1 MLKIKNMNVG
11 SRMGW
16 GFAAVLA
23 LMLAISTIS
32 LVTLGTVRKQLA
44 TVTGEDAER
53 LRLANTMRDRAA
65 YLAVALRDVV
75 MQDDIAF
82 KKKELVLMKK
92 AREDYDAT
100 ALALASGV
108 GGSGAGSDPQLKS
121 ALDAAANALAAIHA
135 PTEKALDRSMSED
148 LPGASET
155 VREEV
160 RPAQIAHIAAIN
172 QLVTIIEASSKQR
185 ADQAENQ
192 SEQALWFIVG
202 LAAAALVTGTG
213 ISWLIQRS
221 IRRPLAQALELAEA
235 VAAGDLSRDVVVD
248 SSDEIGRLLQALRT
262 ASRNLG
268 RMMQDVRGNAERVST
283 ASTEIAQGNADLS
296 QRTEQQAAALQQT
309 AATMEQLGSTVT
321 SNADNAQQANALA
334 RGASEVAVQGG
345 VVVGQ
350 VVDTMRGI
358 NESSRRISDIV
369 GTIDSIAFQTNIL
382 ALNAAVEAARA
393 GEQGRGF
400 AVVASEVRTLAQ
412 RSADAAR
419 QIKGLIGASVERVQR
434 GTSLVEQAG
443 ATMTEV
449 VSSIQRVSNI
459 VAEIS
464 AASVEQSTGVRQVG
478 EAVGQMDQV
487 TQQNAALVEQG
498 AAAAESLRDQAR
510 QLVQAVAVFKL
521 AAG

>member
-1 MLKIKNMNVG
+1 MFKIKINNMNVG
-11 SRMGW
+11 SRVGW

-32 LVTLGTVRKQLA
+32 VVTLNAMRHQLA

-65 YLAVALRDVV
+65 YLALALRDVV
-75 MQDDIAF
+75 MQDDLAF
-82 KKKELVLMKK
+82 KKKELALMKK

-100 ALALASGV
+100 ALALASGA
-108 GGSGAGSDPQLKS
+108 SGAEVKI
-121 ALDAAANALAAIHA
+121 ALDAAATALDAIKA

-148 LPGASET
+148 LPGASAT
-155 VREEV
+155 VREDV
-160 RPAQIAHIAAIN
+160 RPAQLAHLAAIN
-172 QLVTIIEASSKQR
+172 QLVSAVEASSQHR
-185 ADQAENQ
+185 AAASGEQ
-192 SEQALWFIVG
+192 SRQALGFIVG
-202 LAAAALVTGTG
+202 LAAAALAMGVG
-213 ISWLIQRS
+213 ISGLIQRS

-235 VAAGDLSRDVVVD
+235 VAAGDLSRDVAVD

-262 ASRNLG
+262 ATRNLG

-283 ASTEIAQGNADLS
+283 ASTEIAQGNANLS

-334 RGASEVAVQGG
+334 RSASEVAVHGG

-358 NESSRRISDIV
+358 NESSRRISDII

-419 QIKGLIGASVERVQR
+419 EIKGLIGASVERVER

-443 ATMTEV
+443 ATMTDV
-449 VSSIQRVSNI
+449 VASIQRVSSI

-464 AASVEQSTGVRQVG
+464 AASIEQSTGVRQVG

-498 AAAAESLRDQAR
+498 ATAAESLSDQAR